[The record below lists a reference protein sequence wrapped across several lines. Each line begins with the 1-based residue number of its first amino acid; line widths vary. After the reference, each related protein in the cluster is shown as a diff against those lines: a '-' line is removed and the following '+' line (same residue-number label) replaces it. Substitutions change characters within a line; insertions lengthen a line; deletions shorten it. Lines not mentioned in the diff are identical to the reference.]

1 MQHKWVSNYLNDT
14 CKFFANFSVKFA
26 RMKNNLYLCIYLAAL
41 MLACS
46 WLSLSPMSWYVFSQ
60 ESIYTDV

>member
-1 MQHKWVSNYLNDT
+1 MEYKRLGNCLNDT

-46 WLSLSPMSWYVFSQ
+46 WLSLSPMSWYVFSR
-60 ESIYTDV
+60 EYIYTDV